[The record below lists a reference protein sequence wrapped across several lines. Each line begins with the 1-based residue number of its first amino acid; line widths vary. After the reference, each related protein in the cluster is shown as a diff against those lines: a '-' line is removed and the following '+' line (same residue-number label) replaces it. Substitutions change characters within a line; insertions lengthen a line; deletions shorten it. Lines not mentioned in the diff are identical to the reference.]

1 MKVTVRP
8 LTPECGA
15 DDWLWRGAKSMYDK
29 PGFAEA
35 ARRRPAR
42 PVVRLALR
50 AD

>member
-15 DDWLWRGAKSMYDK
+15 DDWLWHGAKSMYDK

-35 ARRRPAR
+35 ARNRPAR
-42 PVVRLALR
+42 PVVHLARR

>member
-1 MKVTVRP
+1 VKVTVRP
-8 LTPECGA
+8 LTPERSA
-15 DDWLWRGAKSMYDK
+15 DLAA
-29 PGFAEA
+29 GFAEA